1 MTSVS
6 LRAALAAFLLA
17 LWCGAGLFFASSVAR
32 AAFAVLPSRALAG
45 ALVGRLLPVIFWSGI
60 IVALLALSL
69 VVADRVI
76 GGRMTRIAS
85 LMLVAIACGMAQ
97 FVIAPRIGALR
108 ARIGPSLDARA
119 ASDPLRRQFGQL
131 HGVSVG
137 LLGVALIAS
146 TVCIISLYCAGRPAA
161 EVS

>member
-17 LWCGAGLFFASSVAR
+17 VWCGAGLFFASSVAR
-32 AAFAVLPSRALAG
+32 AAFAVLPTRALAG

-85 LMLVAIACGMAQ
+85 LMLLFLLSFDMRHASSRRVP
-97 FVIAPRIGALR
+97 PRSR
-108 ARIGPSLDARA
+108 ARWK
-119 ASDPLRRQFGQL
+119 
-131 HGVSVG
+131 
-137 LLGVALIAS
+137 
-146 TVCIISLYCAGRPAA
+146 
-161 EVS
+161 